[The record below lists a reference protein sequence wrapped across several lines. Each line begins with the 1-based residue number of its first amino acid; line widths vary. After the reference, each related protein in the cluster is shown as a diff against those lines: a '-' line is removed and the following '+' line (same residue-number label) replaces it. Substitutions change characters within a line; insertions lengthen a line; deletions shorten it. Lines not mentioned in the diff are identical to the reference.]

1 MDNMGERIATV
12 SFKWQSSATL
22 TYEMVGRR
30 IMLEQG
36 KPFVSGNDNTYLY
49 FCGFSYANSETRKGD
64 IVFGRISSKDLNS
77 YANEAALIL
86 DKQNAIKIE
95 IVFRYGSSTDT
106 EYTFT
111 AWNEI
116 PNQYGDC
123 ALTADNANIVGVF

>member
-1 MDNMGERIATV
+1 MGERIATV
-12 SFKWQSSATL
+12 SFKWQSSTTL

-36 KPFVSGNDNTYLY
+36 KQFVSGNDNTYLY
-49 FCGFSYANSETRKGD
+49 FCGFSYANSETRRGD

-106 EYTFT
+106 EYTFR
-111 AWNEI
+111 AWNEV

>member
-1 MDNMGERIATV
+1 
-12 SFKWQSSATL
+12 
-22 TYEMVGRR
+22 
-30 IMLEQG
+30 MLEQG
-36 KPFVSGNDNTYLY
+36 KQFIGNNDNAYLY

-77 YANEAALIL
+77 YLNEAAMIA

-95 IVFRYGSSTDT
+95 IIFRYGSSTDT

-111 AWNEI
+111 SWNEV

-123 ALTADNANIVGVF
+123 ALTPDNANIVGVFSTAH